1 MLTLLGSLVG
11 FFGSMLP
18 DILKMFR
25 DKSDKKHELAVL
37 KLQMEREEK
46 GFIAKQ
52 EAITAEAFSNR
63 VIAETK
69 RDERASPWIIDLNA
83 SVRPVI
89 SYAMFFLYAGVKV
102 AIIYGGYSGE
112 IWGEEDSATF
122 AGIMSFYFGQ
132 RSMSKLNGSR

>member
-1 MLTLLGSLVG
+1 MLTLFGSLVG

-37 KLQMEREEK
+37 RLQMEREQK

-69 RDERASPWIIDLNA
+69 RDEKASKWIIDLNA

-89 SYAMFFLYAGVKV
+89 SYCMFFLYAGVKV

-112 IWGEEDSATF
+112 VWGEEDSATL
-122 AGIMSFYFGQ
+122 AGIISFYFGQ
-132 RSMSKLNGSR
+132 RAMSKLNGSR